1 MNMRPLL
8 SAAAAIVLLP
18 LAACD
23 NKPEVVDSR
32 APDPLEEQLKNAP
45 KVELP
50 PAIKASVSMR
60 CQPAN
65 ALVFAEFFE
74 GDKLVKLRTEKD
86 GAATDLKAPEA
97 GQPFVGEGGYKL
109 TGTSKS
115 ATVELPGKG
124 KLTCKG

>member
-8 SAAAAIVLLP
+8 PAVAAIVLLP
-18 LAACD
+18 LAACN

-32 APDPLEEQLKNAP
+32 GPDPLAEQLKNAP
-45 KVELP
+45 AVELP
-50 PAIKASVSMR
+50 PAIKATVSMR
-60 CQPAN
+60 CQPGN

-74 GDKLVKLRTEKD
+74 GDKLVKLRTDKD
-86 GAATDLKAPEA
+86 GPATDLKAPEA
-97 GQPFVGEGGYKL
+97 GKPFTAEGGYQL

>member
-1 MNMRPLL
+1 MNTRILL
-8 SAAAAIVLLP
+8 PAIAAIVLLP

-60 CQPAN
+60 CQPGN
-65 ALVFAEFFE
+65 ALVFAEFFQ
-74 GDKLVKLRTEKD
+74 GDKLVKIRTD
-86 GAATDLKAPEA
+86 RDQPATDLKAPEA
-97 GQPFVGEGGYKL
+97 GQPFVAEGGYQL
-109 TGTSKS
+109 TGNAKS
-115 ATVELPGKG
+115 ATVEMPGKG
-124 KLTCKG
+124 KLTCKS

>member
-8 SAAAAIVLLP
+8 PAAAAIALLS

-32 APDPLEEQLKNAP
+32 APDPLAEQLKNAP
-45 KVELP
+45 AVELP

-60 CQPAN
+60 CQPGN

-74 GDKLVKLRTEKD
+74 GDKLVRVRTEKD
-86 GAATDLKAPEA
+86 GKSTDLNAPEA
-97 GQPFVGEGGYKL
+97 GQPFTAEGGYTL

-115 ATVELPGKG
+115 ATVQLPGKG
-124 KLTCKG
+124 KLTCKS

>member
-1 MNMRPLL
+1 MNMRLLLPTAAVALL
-8 SAAAAIVLLP
+8 S

-60 CQPAN
+60 CQPGN

-74 GDKLVKLRTEKD
+74 GDKLVKLRTDKD
-86 GAATDLKAPEA
+86 GPATDLKAAEA
-97 GQPFVGEGGYKL
+97 GQPFTAEGGYSL

-115 ATVELPGKG
+115 ATVEVPGKG
-124 KLTCKG
+124 KLACKG